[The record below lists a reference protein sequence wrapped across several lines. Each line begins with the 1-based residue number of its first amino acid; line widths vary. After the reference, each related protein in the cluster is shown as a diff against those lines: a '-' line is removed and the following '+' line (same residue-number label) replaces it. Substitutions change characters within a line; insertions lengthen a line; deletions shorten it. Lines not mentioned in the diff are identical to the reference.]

1 MSYWTWWLLS
11 CKIYDMTLTVGDDH
25 MRQWLNGLS
34 WPDLWTENGL
44 FLPACT
50 CRPWPSWWACLTRGK
65 LVINAGFHYM
75 VISPFEMRPRL
86 PTHSISRDNFTQYRM
101 GSRAPSLQ
109 QGWLYTDDGAGKPLL
124 VPWLMVY
131 LTLSSSWAAFL
142 PRKRKCV
149 AQRSSGFA
157 SKHRDEGE
165 KGRRGS
171 WPTLWQPQGEQQRNS
186 CWWTAGWI
194 KSASAGSAVG
204 KGQRLQ
210 QSFGCCEKLPSGY
223 VGSVRRVWASQ
234 PRAGCRGEAG
244 AMPGTLGLVP
254 HSWGHPDV
262 PVMVLQL
269 LTALICIPSSS
280 CSDAWV
286 RKISECKDYT

>member
-1 MSYWTWWLLS
+1 MLAFIIW
-11 CKIYDMTLTVGDDH
+11 
-25 MRQWLNGLS
+25 
-34 WPDLWTENGL
+34 L
-44 FLPACT
+44 FLLLKWGPGYQ
-50 CRPWPSWWACLTRGK
+50 LT
-65 LVINAGFHYM
+65 AFHEI
-75 VISPFEMRPRL
+75 ISL
-86 PTHSISRDNFTQYRM
+86 SIE
-101 GSRAPSLQ
+101 
-109 QGWLYTDDGAGKPLL
+109 
-124 VPWLMVY
+124 
-131 LTLSSSWAAFL
+131 WAAVLRHCNRDGCAPMMVLESPCWCPDSWFIWPWVRPEL
-142 PRKRKCV
+142 LFCQGRGNVLLNV
-149 AQRSSGFA
+149 AQA
-157 SKHRDEGE
+157 SLPNIVTRV
-165 KGRRGS
+165 RRAAS

-223 VGSVRRVWASQ
+223 VGSVLRVWASQ

-286 RKISECKDYT
+286 RKISECRDYT